1 MVLDR
6 GWSRRCAFALG
17 KQFGR
22 TPAARAR
29 LLAALGYNRAS
40 IRADDQRGSGGPLPG
55 SAALPGL
62 ARACPHDHR
71 NS

>member
-1 MVLDR
+1 LIE
-6 GWSRRCAFALG
+6 
-17 KQFGR
+17 
-22 TPAARAR
+22 AARAR
-29 LLAALGYNRAS
+29 LSAALGYNRAS